1 MCAGQSFVH
10 VDDLSDAVAEL
21 IERRSQLPK
30 ELPLLIGE
38 NEALGYA
45 EVQNV
50 VGQTLHK
57 ENCTTLR
64 MPQEVARL
72 DACLEENVLAGMT
85 S

>member
-1 MCAGQSFVH
+1 M
-10 VDDLSDAVAEL
+10 AEL

-57 ENCTTLR
+57 ENWTTLR